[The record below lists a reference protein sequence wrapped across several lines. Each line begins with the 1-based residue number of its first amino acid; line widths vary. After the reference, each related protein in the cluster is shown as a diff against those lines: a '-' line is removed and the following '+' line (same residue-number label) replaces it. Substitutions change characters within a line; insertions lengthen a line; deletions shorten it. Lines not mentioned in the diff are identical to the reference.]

1 MVEFMIFYDEIYDLV
16 SRGFAEKK
24 VEKHNH
30 KKKNILKKASVVSP
44 TAATFYF

>member
-24 VEKHNH
+24 SRKTQ
-30 KKKNILKKASVVSP
+30 S
-44 TAATFYF
+44 